1 VIHFVHSKCQ
11 VIAQLRSGDDAR
23 RFLFC
28 FRASLSLRKRIMFS
42 REKSSAQEESSLGW
56 VEILPRC
63 ASGDRLLGAEKLE
76 LKSSPD
82 LVAFAAAFCPS
93 PTAESFTPCR

>member
-1 VIHFVHSKCQ
+1 VVHFVPSKCQ
-11 VIAQLRSGDDAR
+11 VIAQLSSGDNAR

-63 ASGDRLLGAEKLE
+63 ASGDRLLGAENGVEIL
-76 LKSSPD
+76 SGSGG
-82 LVAFAAAFCPS
+82 FCRRFLS
-93 PTAESFTPCR
+93 LTHRRVF